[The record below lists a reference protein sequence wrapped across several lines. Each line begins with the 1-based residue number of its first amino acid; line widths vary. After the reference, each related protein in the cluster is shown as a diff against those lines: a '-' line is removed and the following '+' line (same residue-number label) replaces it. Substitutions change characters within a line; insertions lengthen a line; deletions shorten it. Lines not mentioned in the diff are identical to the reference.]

1 MNDFSTLLKNY
12 GLQLNNIGM
21 EIQNILNNPF
31 SLQNINMKLSELGM
45 LISNIGTQ
53 IFNLGIQINFPN
65 HNNFD
70 QLNNIKMNDDL
81 MNNLDFNKNNYNF
94 GNKICLF
101 FIDGITGRK
110 TVINTYEDITIEELL
125 KLYSLKIGLKID
137 NLKDYFF
144 ILNGKRINIKDKST
158 LKNYGF
164 KTNDVITTAKIHN
177 LNGGP

>member
-1 MNDFSTLLKNY
+1 MNDFSTSLKNY
-12 GLQLNNIGM
+12 GVQLNNLGI
-21 EIQNILNNPF
+21 EIQNLFNNPLSIQNF
-31 SLQNINMKLSELGM
+31 SMRLSELGM

-144 ILNGKRINIKDKST
+144 ILNGKRINIKDKNT

-164 KTNDVITTAKIHN
+164 KTNDLIITAKMNN